1 MKKAVVSQTSS
12 GIYIYVRV
20 STEEASFK
28 SNGVISDANRL
39 YVLANGYNKV
49 SAVGGFLEIST

>member
-1 MKKAVVSQTSS
+1 MVYT
-12 GIYIYVRV
+12 VRV